1 MRKKFLTI
9 TFFCVGCG
17 ILITGCSSGYKIKPA
32 SVNQTGYV
40 TQNPMSSAEYS
51 LFLNKETTVFTNA
64 LVTRMNSIKNITKE
78 NKKEELAMIKT
89 NLSDM
94 EAAANE
100 VRVTMP
106 SVGRDEDKEAMDT
119 AMEAAIEHMKSYKN
133 ALKKNKNTSEYKEYL
148 IYFYP
153 QYITNALQEAI
164 RLKKATNIYVYKKE
178 KNILFYKLAASKK

>member
-1 MRKKFLTI
+1 
-9 TFFCVGCG
+9 
-17 ILITGCSSGYKIKPA
+17 
-32 SVNQTGYV
+32 
-40 TQNPMSSAEYS
+40 MSSAEYS

-106 SVGRDEDKEAMDT
+106 SVGRDEDKEVMDT

-133 ALKKNKNTSEYKEYL
+133 ALKKNKNTSEYVQVFEND
-148 IYFYP
+148 FNE
-153 QYITNALQEAI
+153 ITG
-164 RLKKATNIYVYKKE
+164 
-178 KNILFYKLAASKK
+178 LAQMYYN

>member
-1 MRKKFLTI
+1 MVYVISQDSKPLMPCSNPIARLLLKQGKAKVKRREPFTI
-9 TFFCVGCG
+9 KCG

-133 ALKKNKNTSEYKEYL
+133 ALKKNKNTSEYVQVFEND
-148 IYFYP
+148 FNE
-153 QYITNALQEAI
+153 ITG
-164 RLKKATNIYVYKKE
+164 
-178 KNILFYKLAASKK
+178 LAQMYYN

>member
-1 MRKKFLTI
+1 
-9 TFFCVGCG
+9 
-17 ILITGCSSGYKIKPA
+17 
-32 SVNQTGYV
+32 
-40 TQNPMSSAEYS
+40 
-51 LFLNKETTVFTNA
+51 
-64 LVTRMNSIKNITKE
+64 MNSIKNITKE

-133 ALKKNKNTSEYKEYL
+133 ALKKSKNTSEYVQVFEND
-148 IYFYP
+148 FNE
-153 QYITNALQEAI
+153 ITG
-164 RLKKATNIYVYKKE
+164 
-178 KNILFYKLAASKK
+178 LAQMYYN

>member
-64 LVTRMNSIKNITKE
+64 LVTRMNSIK
-78 NKKEELAMIKT
+78 T

-133 ALKKNKNTSEYKEYL
+133 ALKKTKTHQNMCRYL
-148 IYFYP
+148 
-153 QYITNALQEAI
+153 
-164 RLKKATNIYVYKKE
+164 KM
-178 KNILFYKLAASKK
+178 ILMK

>member
-1 MRKKFLTI
+1 MICAMRKKFLTI

-78 NKKEELAMIKT
+78 NKKE
-89 NLSDM
+89 
-94 EAAANE
+94 
-100 VRVTMP
+100 
-106 SVGRDEDKEAMDT
+106 DT
-119 AMEAAIEHMKSYKN
+119 
-133 ALKKNKNTSEYKEYL
+133 
-148 IYFYP
+148 
-153 QYITNALQEAI
+153 
-164 RLKKATNIYVYKKE
+164 VKE
-178 KNILFYKLAASKK
+178 KLTFQIWRPLRMKLE

>member
-1 MRKKFLTI
+1 MICAMRKKFLTI

-100 VRVTMP
+100 VRVTMS

-133 ALKKNKNTSEYKEYL
+133 ALKKNKNTSEYVQVFEND
-148 IYFYP
+148 FNE
-153 QYITNALQEAI
+153 ITG
-164 RLKKATNIYVYKKE
+164 
-178 KNILFYKLAASKK
+178 LAQMYYN

>member
-40 TQNPMSSAEYS
+40 T
-51 LFLNKETTVFTNA
+51 
-64 LVTRMNSIKNITKE
+64 
-78 NKKEELAMIKT
+78 ELAMIKT

-133 ALKKNKNTSEYKEYL
+133 ALKKNKNTSEYVQVFEND
-148 IYFYP
+148 FNE
-153 QYITNALQEAI
+153 ITG
-164 RLKKATNIYVYKKE
+164 
-178 KNILFYKLAASKK
+178 LAQMYYN

>member
-106 SVGRDEDKEAMDT
+106 
-119 AMEAAIEHMKSYKN
+119 
-133 ALKKNKNTSEYKEYL
+133 
-148 IYFYP
+148 
-153 QYITNALQEAI
+153 
-164 RLKKATNIYVYKKE
+164 
-178 KNILFYKLAASKK
+178 